1 MENKTSG
8 RYFWLWIVFAVLLA
22 SVVGNFFFQ
31 RRQSQPVDT
40 TVQESSQVPEG
51 KVPTSYE
58 IIESERRAEIGDIEE
73 ATYRVTIPFDI
84 KQAQV
89 EPTLRKIVADI
100 NKVEPELD
108 QFFVLMYS
116 DKEVVKGAYDV
127 GRAIWAYQGEYGKI
141 TPQIA
146 KSNNRSG
153 YSVTIDIEPNIEE
166 YLASRN
172 RQETINGLST
182 EQRKAIFK
190 DLVSLTDKAYDIA
203 DHSELTPGQWLDRLT
218 QELELNRQDVVSV
231 YTENYY
237 SLDKLETRFL
247 PDSDLVSIPYFSML
261 AESIIRVKYGLSDDV
276 FYAIKTEGFEK
287 NWY

>member
-58 IIESERRAEIGDIEE
+58 IIESERHTEIGDIEE